1 MGPNRSQRMQ
11 SINGVTNN
19 SITFTYILMAT
30 AEGEYSI
37 PGATIT
43 ADGNQM
49 VSNSVKIKVLPPDKN
64 REYGR
69 WQRNCSSGNQSGT
82 SSSVSNQDLLITATA
97 NKTNVYEPRKP
108 FY

>member
-1 MGPNRSQRMQ
+1 
-11 SINGVTNN
+11 
-19 SITFTYILMAT
+19 MAT

-49 VSNSVKIKVLPPDKN
+49 VSNSVKIKVLPPDKTGN
-64 REYGR
+64 TADGKGTA
-69 WQRNCSSGNQSGT
+69 SSGNQSGT

-97 NKTNVYEPRKP
+97 NKTNVYEQEAFLLTFKIYTRESQLR
-108 FY
+108 FENV